1 MPVEEHFK
9 SKATPIKPD
18 GKYAKV
24 RVISQNPKPGE
35 EGDVATATLPKPPKK
50 PKAKTK
56 PEGTE

>member
-9 SKATPIKPD
+9 SKASPIKPD

-35 EGDVATATLPKPPKK
+35 ESVATATLPKPPKK